1 MNKQASKT
9 KQTNK
14 KTLKFFSQ
22 TDTSKRIIKTASSRK
37 VGNLSLLFQEVQ
49 RGQRQELLS

>member
-1 MNKQASKT
+1 MNKQESKT